1 MTGERRFLFLIHRA
15 LENRAGRRLRAA
27 LRQAPSIAG
36 RARTVTV
43 ADLGQAADLIGNLD
57 RDTVPVA
64 AGGDGTVNLLVQALR
79 MAEAGERPI
88 GVLPLGTGNA
98 FAHEVGAA
106 TLERGLELLLT
117 GRPVARDIMLTTNP
131 AVPLALLSL
140 STGIEDRAIRVLE
153 RRRRW
158 VRPMRLL
165 AGGIAGLTAPR
176 TRAKLVVDGRV
187 LTEGEPVVNA
197 GLYNTRRYGFGRVVF
212 PGADPA
218 DGMAEAV
225 VWNRLSDYWRALV
238 RGVRQEREDLGIRM
252 APWRA
257 ATLVAARAVQVDG
270 EPGPGGT
277 FEVRVA
283 QRGLLVLAG

>member
-1 MTGERRFLFLIHRA
+1 MTGERRFLFLIHRT
-15 LENRAGRRLRAA
+15 LEHRAGRLAAA
-27 LRQAPSIAG
+27 LRKAPAIAG
-36 RARTVTV
+36 RSRTVTLT
-43 ADLGQAADLIGNLD
+43 DLGQAADLIGNLD

-64 AGGDGTVNLLVQALR
+64 AGGDGTVNLLVRALR
-79 MAEAGERPI
+79 MADASDRPI

-98 FAHEVGAA
+98 FAHELGAG
-106 TLERGLELLLT
+106 TLERGLQLLLT
-117 GRPVARDIMLTTNP
+117 GRTAARDIMLTTNP
-131 AVPLALLSL
+131 AVPIALLSL

-153 RRRRW
+153 HRRRW

-187 LTEGEPVVNA
+187 LTEGDPVVNA
-197 GLYNTRRYGFGRVVF
+197 GLYNTRRYAFGRVVF

-225 VWNRLSDYWRALV
+225 VWNGLSDYWRSLV
-238 RGVRQEREDLGIRM
+238 RGVRQEREDPGIRM
-252 APWRA
+252 ASWRA
-257 ATLVAARAVQVDG
+257 ATLVAARAIQVDG

-277 FEVRVA
+277 FEVRLA
-283 QRGLLVLAG
+283 ERGLLVLAG